1 MGGLELAIIVTY
13 DLTPKEH
20 DLLEKELAGISQEA
34 VQNCIFVCIS
44 SSSSLCKPHGY
55 HSVSNNHTC

>member
-20 DLLEKELAGISQEA
+20 DLLEKELAGIPQKA
-34 VQNCIFVCIS
+34 VQNCFFVCIS
-44 SSSSLCKPHGY
+44 SSSFSWKAHGY
-55 HSVSNNHTC
+55 HSVSNNHAC

>member
-20 DLLEKELAGISQEA
+20 DLLEKELAGIPQKA
-34 VQNCIFVCIS
+34 VHNCFFCV
-44 SSSSLCKPHGY
+44 Y
-55 HSVSNNHTC
+55 FF